1 MGIYDRDYMGDN
13 SSASRF
19 DPTSK
24 MLGMLFLGV
33 LLVLAVRF
41 PLPIY
46 LKLPVL
52 IVLAYLLY
60 RLFNS

>member
-1 MGIYDRDYMGDN
+1 MGIYDRDYMQDTPN
-13 SSASRF
+13 ASRF

-33 LLVLAVRF
+33 LLVLTVRF

-46 LKLPVL
+46 VKLPVL